1 MTIPIRK
8 RVHKLVVLEITIK
21 RVKSM
26 SKTVVDQELVDMLV
40 RKVMK
45 KHKFKEIESD
55 DDKIALKELVNKL
68 QSQVDQFIE
77 NQEKTYTE
85 EDAPKQKTERKS
97 LADDTNVPKRKSKKF
112 VKSDNNVNNLKIFKG
127 KS

>member
-1 MTIPIRK
+1 
-8 RVHKLVVLEITIK
+8 
-21 RVKSM
+21 M